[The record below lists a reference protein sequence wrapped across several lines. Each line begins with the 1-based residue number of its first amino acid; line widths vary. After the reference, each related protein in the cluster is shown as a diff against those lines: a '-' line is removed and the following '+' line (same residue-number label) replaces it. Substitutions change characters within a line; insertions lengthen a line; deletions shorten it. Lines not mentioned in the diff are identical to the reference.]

1 MALSAVAL
9 LLAGWMAAAQP
20 PVRPH
25 RGPLPIG
32 FRPGETLRYDVRWKP
47 VFMLPSIHAGDMTLR
62 VSALEEF
69 RGRKAYRVQ
78 VEAISTGLL
87 PRVAGIEVRNFYESV
102 FDAETLCSQRMVKR
116 TREGDRKR
124 DVELDIDPE
133 SGTSTLVEYDSGVE
147 PRKLIRRETFSNQP
161 RCAIDI
167 VSSFYVARTLEFKT
181 GSTQTLTL
189 NDDGVIRELSIAVP
203 RMEVVEASER
213 KFQTFQIETR
223 SGLGGMFK
231 NKGAFTVW
239 YATDMGRIP
248 VRFEAKVAIGR
259 VFGKLVKVG

>member
-1 MALSAVAL
+1 MAVSGAAL

-20 PVRPH
+20 GARSN

-32 FRPGETLRYDVRWKP
+32 FHTGETLRYDVRWKP

-87 PRVAGIEVRNFYESV
+87 PKMAGIEVRNFYESI
-102 FDAETLCSQRMVKR
+102 FDAETLCSLRLVKR

-124 DVELDIDPE
+124 DVELDIDPDG
-133 SGTSTLVEYDSGVE
+133 GTSAFVEYDSGVA

-167 VSSFYVARTLEFKT
+167 VSSFYVARTLDFKT
-181 GSTQTLTL
+181 GSTQKLIL
-189 NDDGVIRELSIAVP
+189 NDDGVIRELSVAVP
-203 RMEVVEASER
+203 RMEVVAAAER

-231 NKGAFTVW
+231 DKGAFTVW
-239 YATDMGRIP
+239 YATDSGRIP

-259 VFGKLVKVG
+259 VFGRLVKVG